1 MFRWI
6 LRWSSS
12 GENPLV
18 ESKCWTNMYCSW
30 LLTETNTKDYE
41 NQWDYDCASPRKV
54 LITELINVFFFCR
67 ICNLSWEPISN
78 FLSVNL
84 VLGKKWWGWWCFV
97 DEERGSWASQVQT
110 CQVSLTMEMPS
121 THIFNILNPPGPG
134 LAAESVNPVHSILV
148 VLWDKCFLKM
158 K

>member
-1 MFRWI
+1 MDPQVVQQW
-6 LRWSSS
+6 W
-12 GENPLV
+12 
-18 ESKCWTNMYCSW
+18 ESTGGIQMLNQYVLQLTAYWDKHKRLWESMRLWLCFTKKSINYRINKC
-30 LLTETNTKDYE
+30 L
-41 NQWDYDCASPRKV
+41 
-54 LITELINVFFFCR
+54 FFCR

-110 CQVSLTMEMPS
+110 CQVSLIMEIPS